1 MSKFLSA
8 IIFFQLVTG
17 GLVLMAFNW
26 SADLQLLTV
35 IIVIAI
41 ISAILTAFWLSAI
54 ARNIYIDEQTKI
66 LEQILNLDNLD
77 ILSDDEVIGAI
88 RLSVDNDEYYLR
100 DLQVSE
106 EFRNKGIG
114 AAALSEVT
122 RLALASGVRKIKLRV
137 FKISPAHH
145 LYKRN
150 GFTLISEDEKFYY
163 MEQAIS

>member
-1 MSKFLSA
+1 VISYQPACDLSKSA
-8 IIFFQLVTG
+8 EITYKNMRPYYEHYLVD
-17 GLVLMAFNW
+17 W
-26 SADLQLLTV
+26 
-35 IIVIAI
+35 
-41 ISAILTAFWLSAI
+41 
-54 ARNIYIDEQTKI
+54 EQPKI

-77 ILSDDEVIGAI
+77 ILSNDEVIGAI
-88 RLSVDNDEYYLR
+88 RLSVDNDECYLR

-122 RLALASGVRKIKLRV
+122 RLALASGVRKVKLRV

-150 GFTLISEDEKFYY
+150 GFALISEDEKFYY
-163 MEQAIS
+163 MEKTIS